1 MGIRVEHR
9 EATEAWP
16 ALELRISTR
25 RRRSATATF
34 EGERLVIALPAR
46 MGRREREETVA
57 WLVERSLERRAKLPT
72 SDEGLAALAAEL
84 GDRYLSGA
92 RPASVVWS
100 DRQQKRFGSC
110 STDTGAI
117 RISTRLRDAPRFVLE
132 CVLVHEMA
140 HLSHPDHSA
149 AFHEL
154 ANRHPR
160 QREATIWL
168 EGFEAGYQQG
178 AGS

>member
-1 MGIRVEHR
+1 MGISVEHR
-9 EATEAWP
+9 EATLTWP
-16 ALELRISTR
+16 ALELRISTK

-34 EGERLVIALPAR
+34 EGDRLVIALPAR
-46 MGRREREETVA
+46 MSKREREETIA
-57 WLVERSLERRAKLPT
+57 WLVERSLARRAKLPS
-72 SDEGLAALAAEL
+72 SDEGLAALAAEV
-84 GDRYLSGA
+84 GDRYLDGL

-110 STDTGAI
+110 STDSGAI
-117 RISTRLRDAPRFVLE
+117 RISARLRDVPRYVLE

-140 HLSHPDHSA
+140 HLVHPDHSA

-160 QREATIWL
+160 QREATTWL
-168 EGFEAGYQQG
+168 EGFEAGYQQASEG
-178 AGS
+178 

>member
-1 MGIRVEHR
+1 MAIRVEHR
-9 EATEAWP
+9 EATETWP

-34 EGERLVIALPAR
+34 EGSHLVIALPAR
-46 MGRREREETVA
+46 MSLREREETIA
-57 WLVERSLERRAKLPT
+57 WLVERSLARRAKLPS
-72 SDEGLAALAAEL
+72 SDEGLARLAAEV
-84 GDRYLSGA
+84 GDSYLDGL

-110 STDTGAI
+110 STDSGAI
-117 RISTRLRDAPRFVLE
+117 RISSRLREAPRFVLE

-140 HLSHPDHSA
+140 HLRHPDHSS

-154 ANRHPR
+154 ANRHPK
-160 QREATIWL
+160 QREATTWL